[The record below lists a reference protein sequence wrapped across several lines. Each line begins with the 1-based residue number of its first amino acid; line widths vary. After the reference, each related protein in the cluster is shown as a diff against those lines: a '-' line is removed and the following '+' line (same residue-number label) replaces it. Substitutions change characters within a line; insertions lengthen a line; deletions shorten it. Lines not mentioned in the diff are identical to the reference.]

1 LTWGEGFRSVH
12 ISAEKLVR
20 EVVRDFY
27 ENKGSEPKLVPIDP
41 NHRLTKADCIP
52 VDRNNT
58 AEVKQMQADYR
69 SIVGVVVFL
78 VTTCRLDIAYAVSVL
93 AQYMAKPGHTHYKA
107 SQYLLSYLS
116 NTPNLGISYYSTG
129 NRKPYA
135 YADADF
141 GADESRRAR
150 VGSVF
155 MLADGP
161 IHWMSKLT
169 EAIPLST
176 CESEIRSIGAAFNPV
191 KFCSWLCKFM
201 EDIYYKAAGEKANIS
216 IGFAPDISLDE
227 FDIGVDLE
235 EPFLIWEDNRAVIDY
250 AKNPS
255 NSKRMRHLD
264 RALKW
269 IRAEVEKGNVE
280 LRWIDT
286 TDQLA
291 DVFTKAL
298 AAGPFWSIV
307 NRLMTYSR

>member
-1 LTWGEGFRSVH
+1 MH

-27 ENKGSEPKLVPIDP
+27 ESKGSVPKLVPIDP

-52 VDRNNT
+52 VDRKNT

-93 AQYMAKPGHTHYKA
+93 AQYMSKPGYAHYKA
-107 SQYLLSYLS
+107 AQYLLSYLS
-116 NTPNLGISYYSTG
+116 GTTNLGIAYYSTG

-150 VGSVF
+150 VGSMF
-155 MLADGP
+155 MLAGGP
-161 IHWMSKLT
+161 VHWSSKLT
-169 EAIPLST
+169 EEIPLST
-176 CESEIRSIGAAFNPV
+176 CESEIRSIGAAYGPTRYCV
-191 KFCSWLCKFM
+191 WLCRFM
-201 EDIYYKAAGEKANIS
+201 EDIGYKELGEPGRIS
-216 IGFAPDISLDE
+216 IGLSPDVVLDG
-227 FDIGVDLE
+227 FDLSIDAD
-235 EPFLIWEDNRAVIDY
+235 EPFVIWEDNRAAIDY

-264 RALKW
+264 RSLKW
-269 IRAEVEKGNVE
+269 IRQEVGTGTVE
-280 LRWIDT
+280 LRWIET
-286 TDQLA
+286 KDQLA

-298 AAGPFWSIV
+298 AAGPFSSIV
-307 NRLMTYSR
+307 SRAMTYSR